1 MRNFLFGLLLE
12 VLGTYWYLTQA
23 DMLRST
29 VDDFWERASSPP
41 AAPHGMSDTRGR
53 P

>member
-1 MRNFLFGLLLE
+1 MRNFLFGLLVG

-29 VDDFWERASSPP
+29 VDEFWERASSPP
-41 AAPHGMSDTRGR
+41 AAHGMSDTRGR
-53 P
+53 

>member
-1 MRNFLFGLLLE
+1 MRNFLFGLLLG

-29 VDDFWERASSPP
+29 VDEFWERASSPP
-41 AAPHGMSDTRGR
+41 AAHGMSDTRGR
-53 P
+53 